1 VGTDSASHLEDRR
14 YHRQAGRQAYR
25 QAGACKRRAWQGM
38 GIVAGHGSAGQGRDG
53 HNGSAYDRAWKR
65 RAGDI
70 GHGERNSRV
79 WKVWKGITCHTDSP
93 GNTDQRTNNKGQ
105 HHCEATQVLAVCT
118 LYTRRLL
125 VRKIAGEK

>member
-1 VGTDSASHLEDRR
+1 MGTDSASHLEDLR

-25 QAGACKRRAWQGM
+25 QAGACKRWAWHGM

-79 WKVWKGITCHTDSP
+79 WKGYHMSHGQPWKHGPEDKQQGTTPLRSDTGPRSVHTVHTSLV
-93 GNTDQRTNNKGQ
+93 GANNCG
-105 HHCEATQVLAVCT
+105 
-118 LYTRRLL
+118 
-125 VRKIAGEK
+125 